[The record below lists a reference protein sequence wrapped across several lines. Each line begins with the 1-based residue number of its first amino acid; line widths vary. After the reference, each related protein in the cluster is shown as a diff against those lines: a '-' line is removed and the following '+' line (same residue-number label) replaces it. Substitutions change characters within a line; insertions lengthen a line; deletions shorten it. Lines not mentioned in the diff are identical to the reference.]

1 MSGKNRRRLFIVD
14 EPFQMKYALL
24 LGLSGLAV
32 SLIAGIIFY
41 SHINS
46 QDHSLLMLGLNNNAD
61 ALTFLAYQKKLLLVK
76 ISAVAVIITA
86 FMFLVGVVLSNK
98 ISGAVFSIRRSLKEI
113 SDRGDFSVRF
123 KVRDHDELKALVLD
137 LNKTMERLDME
148 HSRASK
154 HKKN

>member
-14 EPFQMKYALL
+14 EPFQMKYSLL

-41 SHINS
+41 SHVNS
-46 QDHSLLMLGLNNNAD
+46 LDRSLVMLGLGDNPD
-61 ALTFLAYQKKLLLVK
+61 ALVFLAYQKKLLLVK
-76 ISAVAVIITA
+76 ISAVSVIITA
-86 FMFLVGVVLSNK
+86 FMFLIGVVLSNK

-113 SDRGDFSVRF
+113 ANRGDFSTRF
-123 KVRDHDELKALVLD
+123 RVRDHDELKDLVLD

-154 HKKN
+154 HNR

>member
-32 SLIAGIIFY
+32 SLIAGIVFY
-41 SHINS
+41 AHVNS
-46 QDHSLLMLGLNNNAD
+46 MDCGD
-61 ALTFLAYQKKLLLVK
+61 VTFLAYQRKLLLVK
-76 ISAVAVIITA
+76 ISAVSVIITA
-86 FMFLVGVVLSNK
+86 FMFLIGVVLSNK

-113 SDRGDFSVRF
+113 ADRGDFSIRF
-123 KVRDHDELKALVLD
+123 RVRDHDELKDLVVD

-148 HSRASK
+148 HGRISK
-154 HKKN
+154 HKK